1 MAQHEVEISISKTG
15 DVKVHVKGAKGKA
28 CLEYAQWL
36 TEVIGTV
43 KSQQMTSELY
53 EPEAKSRI
61 NLQQNLKVED
71 DSA

>member
-15 DVKVHVKGAKGKA
+15 EVKVHVKGAKGKV
-28 CLEYAQWL
+28 CLEYAKWL
-36 TEVIGTV
+36 TQVIGEV

-53 EPEAKSRI
+53 EPEVKSRVD
-61 NLQQNLKVED
+61 LHQSLRVED

>member
-15 DVKVHVKGAKGKA
+15 EVKVHVKGVKGKA
-28 CLEYAQWL
+28 CLQYAKWL
-36 TEVIGTV
+36 TEVIGKV

-53 EPEAKSRI
+53 EPETKARI
-61 NLQQNLKVED
+61 DLYQDLKAQD